1 MLKSVVRRIYYV
13 LDFNKNCVSMLRE
26 QLIHSL
32 HYPEFVWLTSFIK
45 NEYTHSLNTYYRT
58 HLL

>member
-26 QLIHSL
+26 RLIHSL
-32 HYPEFVWLTSFIK
+32 YYPEYVELKISFIK
-45 NEYTHSLNTYYRT
+45 TNIPTR
-58 HLL
+58 